1 MEKTSE
7 KRKSKQSDRG
17 GMLEKKGKNRSNRIE
32 VGIRRIFEW
41 KSQNR
46 NNDFNGMFEQTII
59 NRKGQ
64 NSVDLKNTAA
74 FEVPS
79 AFKIVRR
86 IITIVLVF

>member
-1 MEKTSE
+1 M
-7 KRKSKQSDRG
+7 KRKENSKQSDRG
-17 GMLEKKGKNRSNRIE
+17 
-32 VGIRRIFEW
+32 RIFEW

-46 NNDFNGMFEQTII
+46 NNDFNEMFEQTII
-59 NRKGQ
+59 NRKGK

>member
-32 VGIRRIFEW
+32 VGSSNGTAKIET
-41 KSQNR
+41 
-46 NNDFNGMFEQTII
+46 DFNGMFEQTII
-59 NRKGQ
+59 NRKGK